1 MLIVAHKNMRNI
13 EDNVYTCNTERDSI
27 VKTKIQKNKKRIQ
40 LMYFLLYFETNE
52 SLTLLIYKQ

>member
-1 MLIVAHKNMRNI
+1 MLIVAFKNTRNI

-27 VKTKIQKNKKRIQ
+27 VKTKIQKKQRIQ